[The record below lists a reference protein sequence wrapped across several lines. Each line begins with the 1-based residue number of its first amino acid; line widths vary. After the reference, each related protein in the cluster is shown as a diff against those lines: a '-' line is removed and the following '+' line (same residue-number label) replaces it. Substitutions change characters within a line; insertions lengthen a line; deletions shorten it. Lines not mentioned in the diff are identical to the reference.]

1 MSTVARLDQESVSLN
16 AGDSATI
23 PLEVRN
29 TGDVVEDYQLEV
41 VGVPAEWTTI
51 ADPEFTLYPGTSTV
65 TTLTVSPPRSCE
77 VPAGRLSFGIRVVP
91 LENPDDTVVP
101 EAVVEVLPFLDTTA
115 ELVPRTSRGRR
126 GGRHQVAID
135 NRGNVPV
142 TAFIAVT
149 DQAEQLKESDTEG
162 ITVAPGRAMF
172 TKIKVRPV
180 ELHWTGPP
188 TTIPFVV
195 TVTPQDSL
203 PVALQGTHLQE
214 PVIPKWFGKALLIA
228 LATLLALAAIWAWL
242 LKPAVQAAARD
253 EAADVAR
260 QEAQA
265 QAKQVAAQAA
275 EAQKAATAA
284 QVAQVKAAA
293 AAQKADTSNKQV
305 QVAVTGG
312 VPPRVVT
319 APFSL
324 RLAVTDA
331 RAGTSGTDA
340 FTIPK
345 GQSLSITDFVL
356 ENPQGDEGLLRVSI
370 GSKIILEQALESFR
384 TTDYHFVTPFVAAG
398 ESKVTLT
405 VQCRLPGAPPGVT
418 PAPTTCRDAV
428 TIGGPRSQPAP
439 KPTKKP

>member
-16 AGDSATI
+16 AGESATI

-41 VGVPAEWTTI
+41 VGVPAGWTTI
-51 ADPEFTLYPGTSTV
+51 ADPQFTLYPGTSTV
-65 TTLTVSPPRSCE
+65 TTLTVNPPRSSE

-91 LENPDDTVVP
+91 VDNPDDTVVP

-126 GGRHQVAID
+126 TGRHQVAID

-149 DQAEQLKESDTEG
+149 DQAELLKESDTEA
-162 ITVAPGRAMF
+162 ITVPPGRAAF

-180 ELHWTGPP
+180 ELLWTGPP

-228 LATLLALAAIWAWL
+228 LAALLALAAIWSWL
-242 LKPAVQAAARD
+242 LKPTVQAAARD
-253 EAADVAR
+253 AAADVAR

-284 QVAQVKAAA
+284 EVAQVKAASA
-293 AAQKADTSNKQV
+293 AKQADTTNKQV
-305 QVAVTGG
+305 QLAVTGG

-324 RLAVTDA
+324 RLAVSDA
-331 RAGTSGTDA
+331 RAGSTRTDSFDVA
-340 FTIPK
+340 K

-356 ENPQGDEGLLRVSI
+356 ENPQGDEGLLLVSI
-370 GSKIILEQALESFR
+370 GRQIILSQALESFR
-384 TTDYHFVTPFVAAG
+384 TTDYHFVTPFVATGKAT
-398 ESKVTLT
+398 VTLT
-405 VQCRLPGAPPGVT
+405 IQCRQPGAPPGVT

-428 TIGGPRSQPAP
+428 TIGGPLSKPAP
-439 KPTKKP
+439 KPAKKP